1 MIIHFDYGA
10 KKMDNG
16 KREAARIQKEQES
29 IEIARL
35 VCEIRPVISKI
46 PTDYSGWDIIKTR
59 QFKEFHAL
67 ATKKINMQRIKL
79 SDIVSIR
86 QQVKQWY
93 GILTTKAG
101 I

>member
-67 ATKKINMQRIKL
+67 ATKKSICSALSFLILFQFVSKL
-79 SDIVSIR
+79 SNGMEI
-86 QQVKQWY
+86 K
-93 GILTTKAG
+93 
-101 I
+101 